1 MNRRKDFGTR
11 VYKERFV
18 MKLRLKNIGIIEE
31 ADINLPG
38 LTVITGKNSSGKST
52 VGKALY
58 AVIDGAI
65 DITEKYNN
73 DVSHM
78 ISVILVS
85 VSGLLSEL
93 SMIVRNSS
101 RDSEEESLRIKQ
113 LFSEYIKIW
122 ELLNLRPSTMRVIA
136 SEAEVEELAQ
146 EFEKFDV
153 VDIIDKINKI
163 RNKYKQPDIRVSD
176 KHEIRERVSEAGRRV
191 DKLMNQLNATPDYK
205 AYAASNINDTLHK
218 EFVNQIQPVRWDADY
233 SDITISNDRQDI
245 VDIRIDNNNVI
256 ALDIANPDN
265 YFDRAIMIDDPM
277 IIDQIDGSISQTG
290 YLGGNEYIPGMEPS
304 DHRESLLRL
313 IRNTKQRTVLEKT
326 QISKEAQEIERKLD
340 SMLSGDFSFEDEGS
354 YIIGKD
360 GKKLRLSNMATGTK
374 TVAILIMLIREGLL
388 TQKSVLIFDEPESHL
403 HPEWQNIFAEII
415 VLIEKVIG
423 AHIVL
428 TTHSPNLFYALDTY
442 SRKYDIISRCAF
454 YQTESA
460 DNGHVKINDVSKDVG
475 KIYSDF
481 LNYLLDMKAIRE
493 KLMTDGEET

>member
-1 MNRRKDFGTR
+1 
-11 VYKERFV
+11 
-18 MKLRLKNIGIIEE
+18 
-31 ADINLPG
+31 
-38 LTVITGKNSSGKST
+38 
-52 VGKALY
+52 
-58 AVIDGAI
+58 
-65 DITEKYNN
+65 
-73 DVSHM
+73 
-78 ISVILVS
+78 
-85 VSGLLSEL
+85 
-93 SMIVRNSS
+93 
-101 RDSEEESLRIKQ
+101 
-113 LFSEYIKIW
+113 
-122 ELLNLRPSTMRVIA
+122 
-136 SEAEVEELAQ
+136 
-146 EFEKFDV
+146 
-153 VDIIDKINKI
+153 
-163 RNKYKQPDIRVSD
+163 
-176 KHEIRERVSEAGRRV
+176 
-191 DKLMNQLNATPDYK
+191 
-205 AYAASNINDTLHK
+205 
-218 EFVNQIQPVRWDADY
+218 
-233 SDITISNDRQDI
+233 
-245 VDIRIDNNNVI
+245 
-256 ALDIANPDN
+256 
-265 YFDRAIMIDDPM
+265 
-277 IIDQIDGSISQTG
+277 
-290 YLGGNEYIPGMEPS
+290 MEPS

-415 VLIEKVIG
+415 ILIEKVIG

-428 TTHSPNLFYALDTY
+428 TTHSSNFFYALDTY

-493 KLMTDGEET
+493 TLGTD

>member
-1 MNRRKDFGTR
+1 MLFRMNSRKAFGTR
-11 VYKERFV
+11 GYKERFV

-73 DVSHM
+73 DISHM
-78 ISVILVS
+78 ISVVLMS
-85 VSGLLSEL
+85 VSSLLSEL
-93 SMIVRNSS
+93 SMIVRISS

-122 ELLNLRPSTMRVIA
+122 ELLNMGPSTTRVIA

-153 VDIIDKINKI
+153 VDIIDGINKI
-163 RNKYKQPDIRVSD
+163 RSKYKQPDIGVSD

-218 EFVNQIQPVRWDADY
+218 EFVNQIQPVKWDADY

-277 IIDQIDGSISQTG
+277 IIDQIDGSISQTS
-290 YLGGNEYIPGMEPS
+290 YLGRNVYIPGMEPS

-326 QISKEAQEIERKLD
+326 QISKEAQEIEWKLD

-428 TTHSPNLFYALDTY
+428 TTHSPNFFYALDTY

-454 YQTESA
+454 YQAESA

-493 KLMTDGEET
+493 KLRTD

>member
-1 MNRRKDFGTR
+1 
-11 VYKERFV
+11 

-176 KHEIRERVSEAGRRV
+176 KREIRERVSEAGRRV

-205 AYAASNINDTLHK
+205 AYAVSNINDTLHK
-218 EFVNQIQPVRWDADY
+218 EFVNQIQPVKWDADY

>member
-1 MNRRKDFGTR
+1 MLLRMNRRKDFGTR
-11 VYKERFV
+11 GYKERFV

-153 VDIIDKINKI
+153 VDIIDRINKI

-205 AYAASNINDTLHK
+205 AYAVSNINDTLHK
-218 EFVNQIQPVRWDADY
+218 EFVNQIQPVKWDADY

-493 KLMTDGEET
+493 KLGTD